1 MKNYESGARDN
12 KAMIGEQGA
21 SDLNLLLPEVEV

>member
-1 MKNYESGARDN
+1 MKNDESKVGNN
-12 KAMIGEQGA
+12 KAPMGEQGA